1 MCVPWWKAVTG
12 GIDLNS
18 LVSQSVR
25 KIYIGLLGLGL
36 LGLCLDLGLVGPGLD
51 LGFAGLGLINIT
63 ASQ

>member
-1 MCVPWWKAVTG
+1 MKAVTG

-36 LGLCLDLGLVGPGLD
+36 VGPGLD
-51 LGFAGLGLINIT
+51 LDFAGLGLINIT